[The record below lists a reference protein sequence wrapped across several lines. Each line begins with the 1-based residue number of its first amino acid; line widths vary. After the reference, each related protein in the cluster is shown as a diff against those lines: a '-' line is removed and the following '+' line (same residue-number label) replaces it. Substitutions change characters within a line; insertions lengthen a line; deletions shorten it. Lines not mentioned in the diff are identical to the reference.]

1 MLFAD
6 LGKLVRRDADLM
18 KVQYAKAKCITHL
31 TTDYS
36 RSPFLASL
44 GVSVVRQLCLITIC
58 HDCLLLIEPVIQASD
73 GLSYDRT
80 ECLSRQLWRYPTPQ
94 QIKEQCAAI
103 RARKPVSDYAEQWT
117 GEDASGIREIPI
129 TEINWC

>member
-6 LGKLVRRDADLM
+6 LGKLVRRDADLS
-18 KVQYAKAKCITHL
+18 KVQCAKAKCITHL

-36 RSPFLASL
+36 SSPFLDSL
-44 GVSVVRQLCLITIC
+44 GVSVVRQFCLVTIC
-58 HDCLLLIEPVIQASD
+58 HDLYLLIEPVIQASD
-73 GLSYDRT
+73 GLHYDRT
-80 ECLSRQLWRYPTPQ
+80 ECLTEQLWRYPTPEQ
-94 QIKEQCAAI
+94 SKEHCAAI

-117 GEDASGIREIPI
+117 GEDASGIREIPV